1 MQGWTCLPDTEEVQD
16 ARVSLQ
22 VSGKQP
28 FQNAFTFHCYIFT
41 QDLRQS
47 SLAKPCSYKC
57 ILHQQLECKLIQT
70 REDPRLF
77 VLSLFAIILNCT
89 YTYLYY
95 LLLICV
101 FLCFPWDP
109 SRSRLPDLQP
119 QCGRT
124 CSPWP
129 STLLLVPWKI
139 PNLLPGTMKMAR
151 RQRTKRRKQWRK
163 TAWSTFF
170 FTSQSRIM
178 QITHLAHV
186 CTCSITLALDS
197 FSHPFRYV
205 SCIQVSIAVIDSDWS
220 VSFLRL

>member
-41 QDLRQS
+41 QDLMRS

-109 SRSRLPDLQP
+109 SRSRWIPTCNHSVAGLARPDRAL
-119 QCGRT
+119 CCWCHGRFQI
-124 CSPWP
+124 CCQEPWR
-129 STLLLVPWKI
+129 WHAA
-139 PNLLPGTMKMAR
+139 NAR
-151 RQRTKRRKQWRK
+151 RGGSNEEKPRGVP
-163 TAWSTFF
+163 FF
-170 FTSQSRIM
+170 
-178 QITHLAHV
+178 
-186 CTCSITLALDS
+186 
-197 FSHPFRYV
+197 YK
-205 SCIQVSIAVIDSDWS
+205 S
-220 VSFLRL
+220 VSHHANHSLGTCMHM